1 MKYISRKILI
11 LIITIL
17 FITLLTFLAFHV
29 LPGDPAQLILG
40 TEASPEKVEALREQL
55 GTNQPLL
62 RQYTSWISGFARGD
76 FGTSLK
82 YQKPVAELI
91 AGRLP
96 VTLLLGTMVIVLTL
110 AVGIPL
116 GVFAARKQGTWI
128 EQGVSLLTMLGVSVP
143 GFFLSILFMW
153 IFGLVLHFFA
163 PGRFISWESDPAG
176 CLRFMIWPA
185 LAIAVPQTATLVK
198 YIRTSMIDELRS
210 DYVRT
215 ARGNGTPENT
225 VMYRHAL
232 RNAIVSVVPLIGMM
246 IGEIFSGSIIVE
258 QVSAIPGIG
267 RLLVSSV
274 TSRDFPLTQTLVVY
288 CALIIVITNF
298 LVDIV
303 IQLIDPRIRLTE

>member
-110 AVGIPL
+110 ALAGLAVY
-116 GVFAARKQGTWI
+116 AA
-128 EQGVSLLTMLGVSVP
+128 
-143 GFFLSILFMW
+143 LF
-153 IFGLVLHFFA
+153 
-163 PGRFISWESDPAG
+163 
-176 CLRFMIWPA
+176 
-185 LAIAVPQTATLVK
+185 IAAAV
-198 YIRTSMIDELRS
+198 RLRS
-210 DYVRT
+210 R
-215 ARGNGTPENT
+215 
-225 VMYRHAL
+225 
-232 RNAIVSVVPLIGMM
+232 
-246 IGEIFSGSIIVE
+246 
-258 QVSAIPGIG
+258 
-267 RLLVSSV
+267 
-274 TSRDFPLTQTLVVY
+274 
-288 CALIIVITNF
+288 
-298 LVDIV
+298 
-303 IQLIDPRIRLTE
+303 RLTSPGL

>member
-128 EQGVSLLTMLGVSVP
+128 EQG
-143 GFFLSILFMW
+143 

-258 QVSAIPGIG
+258 QVFAIPGIG

>member
-62 RQYTSWISGFARGD
+62 RQYTSWISGFARAD

-128 EQGVSLLTMLGVSVP
+128 EQGVSLESFCEEGTRLNVPIVPVLLEQIFYVKLTRKKNYRV
-143 GFFLSILFMW
+143 LSF
-153 IFGLVLHFFA
+153 
-163 PGRFISWESDPAG
+163 
-176 CLRFMIWPA
+176 
-185 LAIAVPQTATLVK
+185 
-198 YIRTSMIDELRS
+198 
-210 DYVRT
+210 
-215 ARGNGTPENT
+215 
-225 VMYRHAL
+225 RH
-232 RNAIVSVVPLIGMM
+232 RILIGARLNDSLICRYTFSKLLQLLFSHQM
-246 IGEIFSGSIIVE
+246 I
-258 QVSAIPGIG
+258 
-267 RLLVSSV
+267 
-274 TSRDFPLTQTLVVY
+274 FP
-288 CALIIVITNF
+288 
-298 LVDIV
+298 
-303 IQLIDPRIRLTE
+303 